1 MKIEFRK
8 IPLNVGEFDVIS
20 NSVKFLGT
28 FSKISSKLAKIYAN
42 LNGNCDVDC
51 CKCGTNITININED
65 INFLVSDGNY
75 EPNHHD
81 DKEFVIIESEDHIL
95 DFDDILHSE
104 IESLKSE
111 YYICDTCKNND
122 DLVELEY

>member
-1 MKIEFRK
+1 MKVEFRK
-8 IPLNVGEFDVIS
+8 IPLNESEFEINS

-28 FSKISSKLAKIYAN
+28 FSKISSKLAKIIAK

-51 CKCGTNITININED
+51 CKCGKILRINIDEN

-75 EPNHHD
+75 EPNQHND
-81 DKEFVIIESEDHIL
+81 EEFVIIEAEDHIL
-95 DFDDILHSE
+95 NFDDILHSE

-122 DLVELEY
+122 NLVELEY

>member
-8 IPLNVGEFDVIS
+8 APLDGSEFEINS

-28 FSKISSKLAKIYAN
+28 FCKISSKLAKISAV

-51 CKCGTNITININED
+51 CKCGVDMTVKVDEA

-75 EPNHHD
+75 EPNEHND
-81 DKEFVIIESEDHIL
+81 DEFVIIEAKDHII
-95 DFDDILHSE
+95 DFEDILHSE

-111 YYICDTCKNND
+111 YYVCNTCKNND

>member
-1 MKIEFRK
+1 MKVEFRK
-8 IPLNVGEFDVIS
+8 IPLNDSEFEINS

-28 FSKISSKLAKIYAN
+28 FSKISSKLAKINAK

-51 CKCGTNITININED
+51 CKCGKIITINIDEN

-75 EPNHHD
+75 EPNQHND
-81 DKEFVIIESEDHIL
+81 EDFVIIEAEEHVL
-95 DFDDILHSE
+95 DFDDILRSE
-104 IESLKSE
+104 VESLKSE

-122 DLVELEY
+122 NLVELEY